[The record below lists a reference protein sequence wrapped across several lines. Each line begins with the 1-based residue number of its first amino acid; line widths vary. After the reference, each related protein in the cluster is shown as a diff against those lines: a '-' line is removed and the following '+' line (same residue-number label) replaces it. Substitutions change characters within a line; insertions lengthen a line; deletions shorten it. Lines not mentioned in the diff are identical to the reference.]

1 MAEKHY
7 LDDVARRFIET
18 IVKHTRKNLEA
29 EGVNVPNISIG
40 EITSA
45 GKYLEVLIRKY
56 SAKHPINFAERTEKI
71 HLCVGSDYNQMC
83 EDREEVLE
91 LCEKVDALKSQ
102 LAESQAEVEHLQKML
117 KEHQEA
123 LGDATKIYSEKK
135 EAQLAERDKEIERL
149 IQEIKDYMKPN
160 PLACGEMLQCN
171 ACQGTCEC
179 DCEIRKERSK

>member
-1 MAEKHY
+1 MAEKQFTDEELWSSM
-7 LDDVARRFIET
+7 LDHDLDVT
-18 IVKHTRKNLEA
+18 IAPKNSEPAMLIKGKALA
-29 EGVNVPNISIG
+29 EYKN
-40 EITSA
+40 
-45 GKYLEVLIRKY
+45 
-56 SAKHPINFAERTEKI
+56 
-71 HLCVGSDYNQMC
+71 
-83 EDREEVLE
+83 
-91 LCEKVDALKSQ
+91 LKSQ